1 MLGFILHHRPYTK
14 ASGDLLA
21 IGMELV
27 LRLIPLVGFGSS
39 YGAVILSI
47 PLGTPLSLAV
57 AWTFLSRLRPFFD
70 R

>member
-1 MLGFILHHRPYTK
+1 
-14 ASGDLLA
+14 
-21 IGMELV
+21 MELV